1 LTPEELLRVA
11 RRRILVVILC
21 AVVVPASAL
30 GWSLGQDKEYTATSQ
45 LLFRDPGF
53 DQRLFDSQVLQ
64 PSASPERQAATN
76 VLLVSNRRV
85 AERTARALGFGL
97 TGAEIAARREV
108 AAEGQADVISVSM
121 TDSEPMRAAQLANT
135 YASEF
140 IEFRRE
146 ADRAKITEA
155 LTLVDRQLDEL
166 SSSETETDDEEAL
179 RRQADQLEV
188 LVALQTGNAELVQA
202 AEPPDSPSSPQTVRN
217 VVLGGVVGLLMGL
230 GLALLLERL
239 DRRLRDPEEIE
250 TAFGRPILG
259 TVPESRALG
268 RAGPP
273 SPGVP
278 GWIESESFS
287 MIRANLRYFNVGR
300 PTRSILVTS
309 AAPGEGKT
317 TITWNLAAAAAAAG
331 DRVLLIEADLR
342 HPSLLDTEGLGPKP
356 GLGALLAGNAD
367 VSDVL
372 IQLSVPNQGGD
383 ERVRQMDV
391 VPAGAVP
398 PNPIDLLE
406 SEVMEHLIRDAEER
420 YELVIIDTA
429 PTAVVSDAI
438 PLVTKVSGVIVVT
451 RLGKSTR
458 TAMQQLRRQLE
469 NLDAPTLGV
478 VVNSMKSEAAGYGY
492 GYGYGSAP
500 NAAANGALSAPPD
513 EHQPEPI
520 DAGKT
525 R

>member
-1 LTPEELLRVA
+1 
-11 RRRILVVILC
+11 
-21 AVVVPASAL
+21 
-30 GWSLGQDKEYTATSQ
+30 
-45 LLFRDPGF
+45 
-53 DQRLFDSQVLQ
+53 VLQ
-64 PSASPERQAATN
+64 PSKSPERQAATN

-85 AERTARALGFGL
+85 AARTARALGFGL
-97 TGAEIAARREV
+97 TSAEIAAKREV
-108 AAEGQADVISVSM
+108 TAEGQADVISVSM
-121 TDSEPMRAAQLANT
+121 TDHDPRRAAQLANT
-135 YASEF
+135 YAEEF

-155 LTLVDRQLDEL
+155 LALVDRQLGQL
-166 SSSETETDDEEAL
+166 PSSEAETADAEAL
-179 RRQADQLEV
+179 RRQADQLRV
-188 LVALQTGNAELVQA
+188 LAALQTGNAELVQA

-217 VVLGGVVGLLMGL
+217 VVLGGVLGLLTGL

-239 DRRLRDPEEIE
+239 DRRLRDPGEIE
-250 TAFGRPILG
+250 TTFGRPILG

-268 RAGPP
+268 RAE
-273 SPGVP
+273 SPLAGVP
-278 GWIESESFS
+278 GWIESEAFS

-331 DRVLLIEADLR
+331 DRVLVIEADLR
-342 HPSLLDTEGLGPKP
+342 HPSVLDTEGPRPKP
-356 GLGALLAGNAD
+356 GLGVLLAGNANL
-367 VSDVL
+367 SDVL
-372 IQLSVPNQGGD
+372 IRLPVPGGG
-383 ERVRQMDV
+383 EIVRHMDV

-406 SEVMEHLIRDAEER
+406 SEAMERLIRDAEER
-420 YELVIIDTA
+420 YELVIVDTA

-438 PLVTKVSGVIVVT
+438 PLIKKVSGVIVVT

-492 GYGYGSAP
+492 GYGYGYGSATDV
-500 NAAANGALSAPPD
+500 AANGALSAAPD
-513 EHQPEPI
+513 DDEPEPI
-520 DAGKT
+520 DVGRT